1 VLSVFVV
8 KKILTR
14 GRKEMKNVV
23 KILVMLSLAV
33 FFTASIASAT
43 LYSFGDD
50 SIYWPGWEN
59 TDTYPTPVDN
69 DRDYIGDPNFT
80 GGEAEVIDG
89 YLRSLRFDQDK
100 TGTVSILAPGD
111 LFLNVNANNDT
122 TWDYVV
128 DLSNWPASSK
138 SNPDVGEDD
147 YNIYSVVLDLGHGGT
162 SIDNPGYILSGT
174 DNTGGW
180 SGWYI
185 RDNHPVAAS
194 GIEWQQ
200 TAGLRGKADFSG
212 WPDTLQTS
220 YLFEFAH
227 GLIAINE
234 PFTIG
239 WTANCANDVIYETVN
254 PVPEPATMFLL
265 GTGLIGLAGIGRKK
279 LIRIK
284 R

>member
-1 VLSVFVV
+1 
-8 KKILTR
+8 
-14 GRKEMKNVV
+14 MKNVV
-23 KILVMLSLAV
+23 KILIMLSLAV
-33 FFTASIASAT
+33 FFTASIAGAT
-43 LYSFGDD
+43 PYPFGDTNH
-50 SIYWPGWEN
+50 YWPGWEN

-100 TGTVSILAPGD
+100 TGPVSILAPGD

-128 DLSNWPASSK
+128 DLSTWTASSK
-138 SNPDVGEDD
+138 NNPDVGEDD
-147 YNIYSVVLDLGHGGT
+147 YNIYSVVLDRGHGGT
-162 SIDNPGYILSGT
+162 PMDNPGYILSGT

-185 RDNHPVAAS
+185 RDTHPVALGDS
-194 GIEWQQ
+194 YWGNDGWPT
-200 TAGLRGKADFSG
+200 TAYGQAHFSG

-227 GLIAINE
+227 GLIAITE

-254 PVPEPATMFLL
+254 PVPEPATLLLL
-265 GTGLIGLAGIGRKK
+265 GSGLIGLAGIGRKK